1 MELSD
6 GRYLVR
12 DEGERE
18 NVLVLLTAGAP
29 PPPLRRRRRPR
40 RAEVAADPKELPLTR
55 VTAIRAFAPF
65 ESEAAAAGWLEE
77 SSASEEVS
85 DTLLYDGAA
94 LLNRALFAQ
103 AIATANPYFAELQPD
118 DAAATRI
125 GFGSGDEL
133 AESRFA
139 AAHEVDAR
147 SGMSRRRW
155 RTEELRP
162 QERVAAVLRG
172 RERTAAC
179 EPLLLR
185 ARADLNAGRTREAA
199 LQLRIGLEALL
210 AELHDALDQDDHL
223 ADVSLLRERKG
234 EVGVAANQALQGDLD
249 EASATAVREL
259 LEICERILRRKRVLA
274 E

>member
-1 MELSD
+1 M
-6 GRYLVR
+6 R
-12 DEGERE
+12 EGERE
-18 NVLVLLTAGAP
+18 SVLVLLTAGGP

-40 RAEVAADPKELPLTR
+40 RAETEAAPKELPLTR
-55 VTAIRAFAPF
+55 VTAIRAYAPF
-65 ESEAAAAGWLEE
+65 ESEAAAASWLEKAI
-77 SSASEEVS
+77 ASEEEG
-85 DTLLYDGAA
+85 DALLLDGVA
-94 LLNRALFAQ
+94 LLNRAVFAQ

-118 DAAATRI
+118 DATATRI

-139 AAHEVDAR
+139 AACEVDAR
-147 SGMSRRRW
+147 SGMSRRRS

-162 QERVAAVLRG
+162 QERVAAVLRA

-185 ARADLNAGRTREAA
+185 ARADLNAGRAREAA

-210 AELHDALDQDDHL
+210 VELHDALDREDHHK
-223 ADVSLLRERKG
+223 DVTTLRERSSETG
-234 EVGVAANQALQGDLD
+234 TIANRALQGELD
-249 EASATAVREL
+249 EQATVAVREL
-259 LEICERILRRKRVLA
+259 LETCERILRRKRVLA

>member
-1 MELSD
+1 M
-6 GRYLVR
+6 
-12 DEGERE
+12 
-18 NVLVLLTAGAP
+18 LVLLTAGAP
-29 PPPLRRRRRPR
+29 APPLRRRRRAR
-40 RAEVAADPKELPLTR
+40 RAEAGAELKELPLTR
-55 VTAIRAFAPF
+55 VTAIRAYAPF
-65 ESEAAAAGWLEE
+65 DSEEAATSWLEE
-77 SSASEEVS
+77 AIASEEAS
-85 DTLLYDGAA
+85 DTLLLDGAA
-94 LLNRALFAQ
+94 LLSRALFAH

-139 AAHEVDAR
+139 AAREIDAR

-172 RERTAAC
+172 RERIAVC

-185 ARADLNAGRTREAA
+185 ARADLNAGRSREAA
-199 LQLRIGLEALL
+199 LQLRVGLEALI
-210 AELHDALDQDDHL
+210 AELHDALDHGDHL
-223 ADVSLLRERKG
+223 EDVSLLRERKG
-234 EVGVAANQALQGDLD
+234 EVGVAANQALQGELD
-249 EASATAVREL
+249 EGSLAAVREL
-259 LEICERILRRKRVLA
+259 IETCERILRRKRVLS